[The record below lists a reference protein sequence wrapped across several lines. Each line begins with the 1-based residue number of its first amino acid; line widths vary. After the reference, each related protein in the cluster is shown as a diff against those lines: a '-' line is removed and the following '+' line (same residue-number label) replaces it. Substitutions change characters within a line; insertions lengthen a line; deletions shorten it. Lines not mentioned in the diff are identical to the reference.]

1 MISGSDQIWRGS
13 LKYKNISAFFL
24 NFGSQKIRRI
34 AYAPS
39 FGLKDYYK
47 GEIYLLK
54 QALKRY
60 YYLSCRE
67 FDGVKI
73 CKQAGYEVEKVVDPT
88 LLLDESDYRKLL
100 VPLDKRDYVFIYSL
114 NLQSA
119 EDIFWSDL
127 KNLFDNTHRVVTPAN
142 GYFPGKELFED
153 VDYKYSTPYEWL
165 SLIYNSKLVVTS
177 SFHGVVFSIIFNKK
191 FAFVPLKGKLEA
203 SNNRVLELLD
213 LLDLNNTIINN
224 GSDYVRI
231 LSNDIDW
238 NVVNDRRKV
247 IVEKSKLFLT
257 DALKH

>member
-1 MISGSDQIWRGS
+1 M
-13 LKYKNISAFFL
+13 
-24 NFGSQKIRRI
+24 
-34 AYAPS
+34 
-39 FGLKDYYK
+39 
-47 GEIYLLK
+47 
-54 QALKRY
+54 
-60 YYLSCRE
+60 
-67 FDGVKI
+67 
-73 CKQAGYEVEKVVDPT
+73 
-88 LLLDESDYRKLL
+88 
-100 VPLDKRDYVFIYSL
+100 
-114 NLQSA
+114 
-119 EDIFWSDL
+119 
-127 KNLFDNTHRVVTPAN
+127 
-142 GYFPGKELFED
+142 
-153 VDYKYSTPYEWL
+153 
-165 SLIYNSKLVVTS
+165 IYNSKLVVTS